1 MFANNEGENNIF
13 NFEKGHLNNT
23 NIIPSS
29 KNLLFSPT
37 FAPLVNHINHPHEPI
52 KRINTRKKIFKT
64 LISIILITYLI
75 IFFNFDDILPY
86 KIKQDSYYLRILE
99 EIPNNNSELFKISQ
113 FGITKTFLTQKLIN
127 KFNSF
132 TELCVNNK
140 LIDNKSYPLLLNP
153 KISIIMPVYKGGKY
167 LYYSLRSIQNQKMK
181 EIEIILID
189 DNSPDDTLSII
200 NEYMKKDPR
209 IRLIKNEINR
219 KVLFSKS
226 IGALNAKGK
235 YIIQLD
241 QDDLF
246 IRDDVFD
253 ILYSEAENNNLDLVQ
268 MRDITKSNFHFNKK
282 SIVNCVGQHYIYPK
296 NNQFKKQP
304 ELKDTLFIN
313 NNIFLLWGL
322 LIRADIYKEAIY
334 KLWNIIVN
342 YNIIFH
348 EDYMVTFM
356 IVILSKNY
364 KYLNKFG
371 LIHFNHRNS
380 ASNNHWKIKEYYLGI
395 LFFANNL
402 YDFHIDNNPQ
412 DIHLAINFMKLSTYG
427 IQKGGELYPN
437 LYNHFIN
444 KVLSNDYL
452 SIMDKIFLEKN
463 FKINNKNTFLDSN
476 IFLSILNYQ
485 NSNSNLSLNYI
496 NELDNNIYN
505 GTKISIVIICDE
517 FKYLKQ
523 TLNSIENQNF
533 TNYEIIIIYDND
545 DDYNLNLIQK
555 YINIFSN
562 IKLIDNYE
570 KKGNLF
576 SISIGILSSKGEYIL
591 VLEPG
596 YTLAKN
602 TTLHYLYTECI
613 NNNYIDII
621 EFNLL
626 INKYTNITKSSLS
639 LYKCE
644 HFESKIKKEM
654 ETIIFN
660 KNINGIDQEKEILF
674 NKLIKA
680 DLLKNIID
688 KYKLME
694 YKNIIYNYY
703 DDILFFILS
712 KNNTSIQHLSDY
724 GAIRHEKYTKSLSRN
739 ELLNDNNQKIKD
751 TIFYIN
757 FLYDNSNDTFEEKEK
772 VLNKFNNYLSTIYNK
787 FNKSTLQS
795 HELYEKFID
804 CKYISQLNKN
814 MLELY
819 YHSLIT

>member
-13 NFEKGHLNNT
+13 NFEKRHLNNT
-23 NIIPSS
+23 KITPSS

-52 KRINTRKKIFKT
+52 KRINTRKKIFKS
-64 LISIILITYLI
+64 LISIILIIYLI

-153 KISIIMPVYKGGKY
+153 KISIIMPLYKGGKY

-181 EIEIILID
+181 DIEIILID

-241 QDDLF
+241 QDDIF

-452 SIMDKIFLEKN
+452 SITDKIFLEKN
-463 FKINNKNTFLDSN
+463 FKIKDKNTFLDSN

-703 DDILFFILS
+703 DDIIFFILS
-712 KNNTSIQHLSDY
+712 KNNTTIQHISDY

-757 FLYDNSNDTFEEKEK
+757 FLYDNSNDTFEGKEK

-795 HELYEKFID
+795 HELYEKFIN

-814 MLELY
+814 ILELY

>member
-1 MFANNEGENNIF
+1 MFVNNEGENNIF
-13 NFEKGHLNNT
+13 NFEKPHLNNT
-23 NIIPSS
+23 KIIPSS

-52 KRINTRKKIFKT
+52 KRINNRKKIFKS
-64 LISIILITYLI
+64 LISIILIIYLI

-113 FGITKTFLTQKLIN
+113 FGITKTFLTQKLIK

-153 KISIIMPVYKGGKY
+153 KISIIMPLYKGGKY

-181 EIEIILID
+181 DIEIILID

-241 QDDLF
+241 QDDIF

-452 SIMDKIFLEKN
+452 SITDKIFLEKN
-463 FKINNKNTFLDSN
+463 FKIKDKNTFLDSN

-555 YINIFSN
+555 YINLFSN

-703 DDILFFILS
+703 DDIIFFILS
-712 KNNTSIQHLSDY
+712 KNNTTIQHISDY

-757 FLYDNSNDTFEEKEK
+757 FLYDNSNDTFEGKEK

-795 HELYEKFID
+795 HELYEKFIN
-804 CKYISQLNKN
+804 CKYISQLNRN
-814 MLELY
+814 ILELY

>member
-13 NFEKGHLNNT
+13 NFEKPHLNNT
-23 NIIPSS
+23 KIIPSS

-52 KRINTRKKIFKT
+52 KRINTRKKIFKS
-64 LISIILITYLI
+64 LISIILIIYLI

-153 KISIIMPVYKGGKY
+153 KISIIMPLYKGGKY

-181 EIEIILID
+181 DIEIILID

-241 QDDLF
+241 QDDIF

-452 SIMDKIFLEKN
+452 SITDKIFLEKN
-463 FKINNKNTFLDSN
+463 FKIKDKNTFLDSN

-505 GTKISIVIICDE
+505 GNKISIVIICDE

-533 TNYEIIIIYDND
+533 TNYEIIIVYDND
-545 DDYNLNLIQK
+545 NDYNLNLIQK

-660 KNINGIDQEKEILF
+660 KNINGIVQEKEILF

-703 DDILFFILS
+703 DDIIFFILS
-712 KNNTSIQHLSDY
+712 KNNTSIQHISDY

-804 CKYISQLNKN
+804 CNYISQSNKN

>member
-1 MFANNEGENNIF
+1 MFVNNEGENNIF
-13 NFEKGHLNNT
+13 NFEKPHLNNT
-23 NIIPSS
+23 KIIPSS

-52 KRINTRKKIFKT
+52 KRINNRKKIFKS
-64 LISIILITYLI
+64 LISIILIIYLI

-153 KISIIMPVYKGGKY
+153 KISIIMPLYKGGKY

-181 EIEIILID
+181 DIEIILID

-241 QDDLF
+241 QDDIF

-452 SIMDKIFLEKN
+452 SITDKIFLEKN
-463 FKINNKNTFLDSN
+463 FKIKDKNTFLDSN

-533 TNYEIIIIYDND
+533 TNYEIIIVYDND
-545 DDYNLNLIQK
+545 NDYNLNLIQK

-703 DDILFFILS
+703 DDIIFFILS
-712 KNNTSIQHLSDY
+712 KNNTSIQHISDY

-757 FLYDNSNDTFEEKEK
+757 FLYDNSNYTFEEKEK

-804 CKYISQLNKN
+804 CNYISQSNKN

>member
-13 NFEKGHLNNT
+13 NFEKPHLNNT
-23 NIIPSS
+23 KIIPGS

-52 KRINTRKKIFKT
+52 KRINNRKKIFKS
-64 LISIILITYLI
+64 LISIILIIYLI

-153 KISIIMPVYKGGKY
+153 KISIIMPLYKGGKY

-181 EIEIILID
+181 DIEIILID

-452 SIMDKIFLEKN
+452 SITDKIFLEKN
-463 FKINNKNTFLDSN
+463 FKIKDKNTFLDSN

-533 TNYEIIIIYDND
+533 TNYEIIIVYDND
-545 DDYNLNLIQK
+545 NDYNLNLIQK

-703 DDILFFILS
+703 DDIIFFILS
-712 KNNTSIQHLSDY
+712 KNNTSIQHISDY

-804 CKYISQLNKN
+804 CNYISQSNKN

>member
-13 NFEKGHLNNT
+13 NFEKPHLNNT
-23 NIIPSS
+23 KIIPSS

-52 KRINTRKKIFKT
+52 KRINNRKKIFKS
-64 LISIILITYLI
+64 LISIILIIYLI

-113 FGITKTFLTQKLIN
+113 FGITKTFLTQKLIK

-181 EIEIILID
+181 DIEIILID

-452 SIMDKIFLEKN
+452 SITDKIFLEKN
-463 FKINNKNTFLDSN
+463 FKIKDKNTFLDSN

-703 DDILFFILS
+703 DDIIFFILS
-712 KNNTSIQHLSDY
+712 KNNTSIQHISDY

-757 FLYDNSNDTFEEKEK
+757 FLYDNSNDTFEGKEK

-795 HELYEKFID
+795 HELYEKFIN
-804 CKYISQLNKN
+804 CKYISQLNRN
-814 MLELY
+814 ILELY

>member
-13 NFEKGHLNNT
+13 NFEKRHLNNT
-23 NIIPSS
+23 KITPSS

-52 KRINTRKKIFKT
+52 KRINTRKKIFKS
-64 LISIILITYLI
+64 LISIILIIYLI

-181 EIEIILID
+181 DIEIILID

-452 SIMDKIFLEKN
+452 SITDKIFLEKN
-463 FKINNKNTFLDSN
+463 FKIKDKNTFLDSN

-703 DDILFFILS
+703 DDIIFFILS
-712 KNNTSIQHLSDY
+712 KNNTTIQHISDY

-757 FLYDNSNDTFEEKEK
+757 FLYDNSNDTFEGKEK

-795 HELYEKFID
+795 HELYEKFIN

-814 MLELY
+814 ILELY

>member
-181 EIEIILID
+181 DIEIILID

-452 SIMDKIFLEKN
+452 SITDKIFLEKN
-463 FKINNKNTFLDSN
+463 FKIKDKNTFLDSN

>member
-13 NFEKGHLNNT
+13 NFEKPHLNNT
-23 NIIPSS
+23 KIIPSS

-52 KRINTRKKIFKT
+52 KRINNRKKIFKS
-64 LISIILITYLI
+64 LISIILIIYLI

-113 FGITKTFLTQKLIN
+113 FGITKTFLTQKLIK

-181 EIEIILID
+181 DIEIILID

-380 ASNNHWKIKEYYLGI
+380 ASNKHWKIKEYYLGI

-452 SIMDKIFLEKN
+452 SITDKIFLEKN
-463 FKINNKNTFLDSN
+463 FKIKDKNTFLDSN

-703 DDILFFILS
+703 DDIIFFILS
-712 KNNTSIQHLSDY
+712 KNNTTIQHISDY

-757 FLYDNSNDTFEEKEK
+757 FLYDNSNDTFEEKER

-795 HELYEKFID
+795 HELYEKFIN

-814 MLELY
+814 ILELY

>member
-13 NFEKGHLNNT
+13 NFEKRHLNNT
-23 NIIPSS
+23 KITPSS

-52 KRINTRKKIFKT
+52 KRINTRKKIFKS
-64 LISIILITYLI
+64 LISIILIIYLI

-181 EIEIILID
+181 DIEIILID

-452 SIMDKIFLEKN
+452 SITDKIFLEKN
-463 FKINNKNTFLDSN
+463 FKIKDKNTFLDSN

-533 TNYEIIIIYDND
+533 TNYEIIIVYDND
-545 DDYNLNLIQK
+545 NDYNLNLIQK

-703 DDILFFILS
+703 DDIIFFILS
-712 KNNTSIQHLSDY
+712 KNNTTIQHISDY

-757 FLYDNSNDTFEEKEK
+757 FLYDNSNDTFEEKER

-795 HELYEKFID
+795 HELYEKFIN

-814 MLELY
+814 ILELY

>member
-1 MFANNEGENNIF
+1 
-13 NFEKGHLNNT
+13 
-23 NIIPSS
+23 
-29 KNLLFSPT
+29 
-37 FAPLVNHINHPHEPI
+37 
-52 KRINTRKKIFKT
+52 
-64 LISIILITYLI
+64 
-75 IFFNFDDILPY
+75 
-86 KIKQDSYYLRILE
+86 
-99 EIPNNNSELFKISQ
+99 
-113 FGITKTFLTQKLIN
+113 
-127 KFNSF
+127 
-132 TELCVNNK
+132 
-140 LIDNKSYPLLLNP
+140 
-153 KISIIMPVYKGGKY
+153 MPVYKGGKY

-181 EIEIILID
+181 DIEIILID

-241 QDDLF
+241 QDDIF

-452 SIMDKIFLEKN
+452 SITDKIFLEKN
-463 FKINNKNTFLDSN
+463 FKIKDKNTFLDSN

-496 NELDNNIYN
+496 NKLDNNIYN

-703 DDILFFILS
+703 DDIIFFILS
-712 KNNTSIQHLSDY
+712 KNNTTIQHISDY

-757 FLYDNSNDTFEEKEK
+757 FLYDNSNDTFEEKER

-795 HELYEKFID
+795 HELYEKFIN

-814 MLELY
+814 ILELY

>member
-13 NFEKGHLNNT
+13 NFEKPHLNNT
-23 NIIPSS
+23 KIIPSS

-52 KRINTRKKIFKT
+52 KRINNRKKIFKS
-64 LISIILITYLI
+64 LISIILIIYLI

-113 FGITKTFLTQKLIN
+113 FGITKTFLTQKLIK

-181 EIEIILID
+181 DIEIILID

-296 NNQFKKQP
+296 NNQYKKQP

-452 SIMDKIFLEKN
+452 SITDKIFLEKN
-463 FKINNKNTFLDSN
+463 FKIKDKNTFLDSN

-703 DDILFFILS
+703 DDIIFFILS
-712 KNNTSIQHLSDY
+712 KNNTTIQHISDY

-757 FLYDNSNDTFEEKEK
+757 FLYDNSNDTFEGKEK

-795 HELYEKFID
+795 HELYEKFIN

-814 MLELY
+814 ILELY

>member
-13 NFEKGHLNNT
+13 NFEKPHLNNT
-23 NIIPSS
+23 KIIPSS

-52 KRINTRKKIFKT
+52 KRINNRKKIFKS
-64 LISIILITYLI
+64 LISIILIIYLI

-153 KISIIMPVYKGGKY
+153 KISIIMPLYKGGKY

-181 EIEIILID
+181 DIEIILID

-380 ASNNHWKIKEYYLGI
+380 ASNKHWKIKEYYLGI

-452 SIMDKIFLEKN
+452 SITDKIFLEKN
-463 FKINNKNTFLDSN
+463 FKIKDKNTFLDSN

-703 DDILFFILS
+703 DDIIFFILS
-712 KNNTSIQHLSDY
+712 KNNTTIQHISDY

-757 FLYDNSNDTFEEKEK
+757 FLYDNSNDTFEGKEK

-795 HELYEKFID
+795 HELYEKFIN

-814 MLELY
+814 ILELY

>member
-13 NFEKGHLNNT
+13 NFEKPHLNNT
-23 NIIPSS
+23 KIIPSS

-52 KRINTRKKIFKT
+52 KRINNRKKIFKS
-64 LISIILITYLI
+64 LISIILIIYLI

-113 FGITKTFLTQKLIN
+113 FGITKTFLTQKLIK

-181 EIEIILID
+181 DIEIILID

-380 ASNNHWKIKEYYLGI
+380 ASNKHWKIKEYYLGI

-452 SIMDKIFLEKN
+452 SITDKIFLEKN
-463 FKINNKNTFLDSN
+463 FKIKDKNTFLDSN

-703 DDILFFILS
+703 DDIIFFILS
-712 KNNTSIQHLSDY
+712 KNNTSIQHISDY

-795 HELYEKFID
+795 HELYEKFIN

-814 MLELY
+814 ILELY

>member
-13 NFEKGHLNNT
+13 NFEKRHLNNT
-23 NIIPSS
+23 KIIPSS

-52 KRINTRKKIFKT
+52 KRINTRKKIFKS
-64 LISIILITYLI
+64 LISIILIIYLI

-181 EIEIILID
+181 DIEIILID

-452 SIMDKIFLEKN
+452 SITDKIFLEKN
-463 FKINNKNTFLDSN
+463 FKIKDKNTFLDSN

-703 DDILFFILS
+703 DDIIFFILS
-712 KNNTSIQHLSDY
+712 KNNTTIQHISDY

-757 FLYDNSNDTFEEKEK
+757 FLYDNSNDTFEGKEK

-795 HELYEKFID
+795 HELYEKFIN

-814 MLELY
+814 ILELY

>member
-13 NFEKGHLNNT
+13 NFEKRHLNNI

-52 KRINTRKKIFKT
+52 KRINNRKKIFKS
-64 LISIILITYLI
+64 LISIILIIYLI

-113 FGITKTFLTQKLIN
+113 FGITKTFLTQKLIK

-140 LIDNKSYPLLLNP
+140 LIDNKSYPLLLYP
-153 KISIIMPVYKGGKY
+153 KISIIMPLYKGGKY

-181 EIEIILID
+181 DIEIILID

-380 ASNNHWKIKEYYLGI
+380 ASNKHWKIKEYYLGI

-452 SIMDKIFLEKN
+452 SITDKIFLEKN
-463 FKINNKNTFLDSN
+463 FKIKDKNTFLDSN

-703 DDILFFILS
+703 DDIIFFILS
-712 KNNTSIQHLSDY
+712 KNNTTIQHISDY

-795 HELYEKFID
+795 HELYEKFIN

>member
-1 MFANNEGENNIF
+1 M
-13 NFEKGHLNNT
+13 
-23 NIIPSS
+23 
-29 KNLLFSPT
+29 
-37 FAPLVNHINHPHEPI
+37 PL
-52 KRINTRKKIFKT
+52 
-64 LISIILITYLI
+64 
-75 IFFNFDDILPY
+75 
-86 KIKQDSYYLRILE
+86 
-99 EIPNNNSELFKISQ
+99 
-113 FGITKTFLTQKLIN
+113 
-127 KFNSF
+127 
-132 TELCVNNK
+132 
-140 LIDNKSYPLLLNP
+140 
-153 KISIIMPVYKGGKY
+153 YKGGKY

-181 EIEIILID
+181 DIEIILID

-380 ASNNHWKIKEYYLGI
+380 ASNKHWKIKEYYLGI

-452 SIMDKIFLEKN
+452 SITDKIFLEKN
-463 FKINNKNTFLDSN
+463 FKIKDKNTFLDSN

-703 DDILFFILS
+703 DDIIFFILS
-712 KNNTSIQHLSDY
+712 KNNTTIQHISDY

-757 FLYDNSNDTFEEKEK
+757 FLYDNSNDTFEGKEK

-795 HELYEKFID
+795 HELYEKFIN

-814 MLELY
+814 ILELY

>member
-52 KRINTRKKIFKT
+52 KRINNRKKIFKS
-64 LISIILITYLI
+64 LISIILIIYLI

-181 EIEIILID
+181 DIEIILID

-452 SIMDKIFLEKN
+452 SITDKIFLEKN
-463 FKINNKNTFLDSN
+463 FKIKDKNTFLDSN

-703 DDILFFILS
+703 DDIIFFILS
-712 KNNTSIQHLSDY
+712 KNNTSIQHISDY

-804 CKYISQLNKN
+804 CNYISQSNKN

>member
-1 MFANNEGENNIF
+1 MFVNNEGENNIF
-13 NFEKGHLNNT
+13 NFEKPHLNNT
-23 NIIPSS
+23 KIIPSS

-52 KRINTRKKIFKT
+52 KRINNRKKIFKS
-64 LISIILITYLI
+64 LISIILIIYLI

-153 KISIIMPVYKGGKY
+153 KISIIMPLYKGGKY

-181 EIEIILID
+181 DIEIILID

-241 QDDLF
+241 QDDIF

-452 SIMDKIFLEKN
+452 SITDKIFLEKN
-463 FKINNKNTFLDSN
+463 FKIKDKNTFLDSN

-555 YINIFSN
+555 YINLFSN

-703 DDILFFILS
+703 DDIIFFILS
-712 KNNTSIQHLSDY
+712 KNNTTIQHISDY

-757 FLYDNSNDTFEEKEK
+757 FLYDNSNDTFEGKEK

-795 HELYEKFID
+795 HELYEKFIN
-804 CKYISQLNKN
+804 CKYISQLNRN
-814 MLELY
+814 ILELY

>member
-13 NFEKGHLNNT
+13 NFEKRHLNNT
-23 NIIPSS
+23 KITPSS

-52 KRINTRKKIFKT
+52 KRINTRKKIFKS
-64 LISIILITYLI
+64 LISIILIIYLI

-153 KISIIMPVYKGGKY
+153 KISIIMPLYKGGKY

-181 EIEIILID
+181 DIEIILID

-380 ASNNHWKIKEYYLGI
+380 ASNKHWKIKEYYLGI

-452 SIMDKIFLEKN
+452 SITDKIFLEKN
-463 FKINNKNTFLDSN
+463 FKIKDKNTFLDSN

-703 DDILFFILS
+703 DDIIFFILS
-712 KNNTSIQHLSDY
+712 KNNTTIQHISDY

-757 FLYDNSNDTFEEKEK
+757 FLYDNSNDTFEGKEK

-795 HELYEKFID
+795 HELYEKFIN

-814 MLELY
+814 ILELY

>member
-1 MFANNEGENNIF
+1 
-13 NFEKGHLNNT
+13 
-23 NIIPSS
+23 
-29 KNLLFSPT
+29 
-37 FAPLVNHINHPHEPI
+37 
-52 KRINTRKKIFKT
+52 
-64 LISIILITYLI
+64 
-75 IFFNFDDILPY
+75 
-86 KIKQDSYYLRILE
+86 
-99 EIPNNNSELFKISQ
+99 
-113 FGITKTFLTQKLIN
+113 
-127 KFNSF
+127 
-132 TELCVNNK
+132 
-140 LIDNKSYPLLLNP
+140 
-153 KISIIMPVYKGGKY
+153 MPVYKGGKY

-181 EIEIILID
+181 DIEIILID

-452 SIMDKIFLEKN
+452 SITDKIFLEKN
-463 FKINNKNTFLDSN
+463 FKIKDKNTFLDSN

-505 GTKISIVIICDE
+505 GIKISIVIICDE

-703 DDILFFILS
+703 DDIIFFILS
-712 KNNTSIQHLSDY
+712 KNNTTIQHISDY

-757 FLYDNSNDTFEEKEK
+757 FLYDNSNDTFEGKEK

-795 HELYEKFID
+795 HELYEKFIN

-814 MLELY
+814 ILELY

>member
-13 NFEKGHLNNT
+13 NFEKPHLNNT
-23 NIIPSS
+23 KIIPSS

-52 KRINTRKKIFKT
+52 KRINTRKKIFKS
-64 LISIILITYLI
+64 LISIILIIYLI

-153 KISIIMPVYKGGKY
+153 KISIIMPLYKGGKY

-181 EIEIILID
+181 DIEIILID

-342 YNIIFH
+342 YKIIFH

-452 SIMDKIFLEKN
+452 SITDKIFLEKN
-463 FKINNKNTFLDSN
+463 FKIKDKNTFLDSN

-703 DDILFFILS
+703 DDIIFFILS
-712 KNNTSIQHLSDY
+712 KNNTTIQHISDY

-757 FLYDNSNDTFEEKEK
+757 FLYDNSNDTFEGKEK

-795 HELYEKFID
+795 HELYEKFIN

-814 MLELY
+814 ILELY

>member
-13 NFEKGHLNNT
+13 NFEKPHLNNT
-23 NIIPSS
+23 KIIPSS

-52 KRINTRKKIFKT
+52 KRINNRKKIFKS
-64 LISIILITYLI
+64 LISIILIIYLI

-99 EIPNNNSELFKISQ
+99 EIPNNNSELF
-113 FGITKTFLTQKLIN
+113 IN

-153 KISIIMPVYKGGKY
+153 KISIIMPLYKGGKY

-181 EIEIILID
+181 DIEIILID

-452 SIMDKIFLEKN
+452 SITDKIFLEKN
-463 FKINNKNTFLDSN
+463 FKIKDKNTFLDSN

-703 DDILFFILS
+703 DDIIFFILS
-712 KNNTSIQHLSDY
+712 KNNTTIQHISDY

-757 FLYDNSNDTFEEKEK
+757 FLYDNSNDTFEGKEK

-795 HELYEKFID
+795 HELYEKFIN

-814 MLELY
+814 ILELY

>member
-13 NFEKGHLNNT
+13 NFEKRHLNNT
-23 NIIPSS
+23 KITPSS

-52 KRINTRKKIFKT
+52 KRINTRKKIFKS
-64 LISIILITYLI
+64 LISIILIIYLI

-181 EIEIILID
+181 DIEIILID

-452 SIMDKIFLEKN
+452 SITDKIFLEKN
-463 FKINNKNTFLDSN
+463 FKIKDKNTFLDSN

-703 DDILFFILS
+703 DDIIFFILS
-712 KNNTSIQHLSDY
+712 KNNTSIQHISDY

-757 FLYDNSNDTFEEKEK
+757 FLYDNSNDTFEGKEK

-795 HELYEKFID
+795 HELYEKFIN

-814 MLELY
+814 ILELY

>member
-13 NFEKGHLNNT
+13 NFEKRHLNNT
-23 NIIPSS
+23 KITPSS

-52 KRINTRKKIFKT
+52 KRINNRKKIFKS
-64 LISIILITYLI
+64 LISIILIIYLI

-181 EIEIILID
+181 DIEIILID

-380 ASNNHWKIKEYYLGI
+380 ASNKHWKIKEYYLGI

-452 SIMDKIFLEKN
+452 SITDKIFLEKN
-463 FKINNKNTFLDSN
+463 FKIKDKNTFLDSN

-703 DDILFFILS
+703 DDIIFFILS
-712 KNNTSIQHLSDY
+712 KNNTTIQHISDY

-757 FLYDNSNDTFEEKEK
+757 FLYDNSNDTFEGKEK

-795 HELYEKFID
+795 HELYEKFIN

-814 MLELY
+814 ILELY

>member
-13 NFEKGHLNNT
+13 NFEKRHLNNT
-23 NIIPSS
+23 KITPSS

-52 KRINTRKKIFKT
+52 KRINTRKKIFKS
-64 LISIILITYLI
+64 LISIILIIYLI

-181 EIEIILID
+181 DIEIILID

-380 ASNNHWKIKEYYLGI
+380 ASNKHWKIKEYYLGI

-452 SIMDKIFLEKN
+452 SITDKIFLEKN
-463 FKINNKNTFLDSN
+463 FKIKDKNTFLDSN

-703 DDILFFILS
+703 DDIIFFILS
-712 KNNTSIQHLSDY
+712 KNNTTIQHISDY

-757 FLYDNSNDTFEEKEK
+757 FLYDNSNDTFEGKEK

-804 CKYISQLNKN
+804 CNYISQSNKN

>member
-13 NFEKGHLNNT
+13 NFEKPHLNNT
-23 NIIPSS
+23 KIIPSS

-52 KRINTRKKIFKT
+52 KRINNRKKIFKS
-64 LISIILITYLI
+64 LISIILIIYLI

-153 KISIIMPVYKGGKY
+153 KISIIMPLYKGGKY

-181 EIEIILID
+181 DIEIILID

-452 SIMDKIFLEKN
+452 SITDKIFLEKN
-463 FKINNKNTFLDSN
+463 FKIKDKNTFLDSN

-533 TNYEIIIIYDND
+533 TNYEIIIVYDND
-545 DDYNLNLIQK
+545 NDYNLNLIQK

-703 DDILFFILS
+703 DDIIFFILS
-712 KNNTSIQHLSDY
+712 KNNTSIQHISDY

-804 CKYISQLNKN
+804 CNYISQSNKN

>member
-13 NFEKGHLNNT
+13 NFEKRHLNNT
-23 NIIPSS
+23 KITPSS

-52 KRINTRKKIFKT
+52 KRINNRKKIFKS
-64 LISIILITYLI
+64 LISIILIIYLI

-113 FGITKTFLTQKLIN
+113 FGITKTFLTQKLIK

-181 EIEIILID
+181 DIEIILID

-452 SIMDKIFLEKN
+452 SITDKIFLEKN
-463 FKINNKNTFLDSN
+463 FKIKDKNTFLDSN

-496 NELDNNIYN
+496 NKLDNNIYN

-613 NNNYIDII
+613 NNNYVDII

-703 DDILFFILS
+703 DDIIFFILS
-712 KNNTSIQHLSDY
+712 KNNTTIQHISDY

-757 FLYDNSNDTFEEKEK
+757 FLYDNSNDTFEGKEK

-795 HELYEKFID
+795 HELYEKFIN
-804 CKYISQLNKN
+804 CKYISQLNRN
-814 MLELY
+814 ILELY

>member
-13 NFEKGHLNNT
+13 NFEKPHLNNT
-23 NIIPSS
+23 KIIPSS

-52 KRINTRKKIFKT
+52 KRINNRKKIFKS
-64 LISIILITYLI
+64 LISIILIIYLI

-113 FGITKTFLTQKLIN
+113 FGITKTFLTQKLIK

-181 EIEIILID
+181 DIEIILID

-380 ASNNHWKIKEYYLGI
+380 ASNKHWKIKEYYLGI

-452 SIMDKIFLEKN
+452 SITDKIFLEKN
-463 FKINNKNTFLDSN
+463 FKIKDKNTFLDSN

-562 IKLIDNYE
+562 IKLINNYE
-570 KKGNLF
+570 KKENLF

-703 DDILFFILS
+703 DDIIFFILS
-712 KNNTSIQHLSDY
+712 KNNTTIQHISDY

-757 FLYDNSNDTFEEKEK
+757 FLYDNSNDTFEEKER

-795 HELYEKFID
+795 HELYEKFIN

-814 MLELY
+814 ILELY

>member
-13 NFEKGHLNNT
+13 NFEKPHLNNT
-23 NIIPSS
+23 KIIPSS

-52 KRINTRKKIFKT
+52 KRINNRKKIFKS
-64 LISIILITYLI
+64 LISIILIIYLI

-113 FGITKTFLTQKLIN
+113 FGITKTFLTQKLIK

-181 EIEIILID
+181 DIEIILID

-380 ASNNHWKIKEYYLGI
+380 ASNKHWKIKEYYLGI

-452 SIMDKIFLEKN
+452 SITDKIFLEKN
-463 FKINNKNTFLDSN
+463 FKIKDKNTFLDSN

-703 DDILFFILS
+703 DDIIFFILS
-712 KNNTSIQHLSDY
+712 KNNTTIQHISDY

-757 FLYDNSNDTFEEKEK
+757 FLYDNSNDTFEEKER
-772 VLNKFNNYLSTIYNK
+772 VSNKFNNYLSTIYNK

-795 HELYEKFID
+795 HELYEKFIN

-814 MLELY
+814 ILELY

>member
-13 NFEKGHLNNT
+13 NFEKRHLNNT
-23 NIIPSS
+23 KITPSS

-52 KRINTRKKIFKT
+52 KRINTRKKIFKS
-64 LISIILITYLI
+64 LISIILIIYLI

-181 EIEIILID
+181 DIEIILID

-452 SIMDKIFLEKN
+452 SITDKIFLEKN
-463 FKINNKNTFLDSN
+463 FKIKDKNTFLDSN

-703 DDILFFILS
+703 DDIIFFILS
-712 KNNTSIQHLSDY
+712 KNNTTIQHISDY

-757 FLYDNSNDTFEEKEK
+757 FLYDNSNDTFEGKEK

-804 CKYISQLNKN
+804 CNYISQSNKN

>member
-13 NFEKGHLNNT
+13 NFEKPHLNNT
-23 NIIPSS
+23 KIIPSS

-52 KRINTRKKIFKT
+52 KRINNRKKIFKS
-64 LISIILITYLI
+64 LISIILIIYLI

-153 KISIIMPVYKGGKY
+153 KISIIMPLYKGGKY

-181 EIEIILID
+181 DIEIILID

-241 QDDLF
+241 QDDIF

-452 SIMDKIFLEKN
+452 SITDKIFLEKN
-463 FKINNKNTFLDSN
+463 FKIKDKNTFLDSN

-533 TNYEIIIIYDND
+533 TNYEIIIVYDND
-545 DDYNLNLIQK
+545 NDYNLNLIQK

-703 DDILFFILS
+703 DDIIFFILS
-712 KNNTSIQHLSDY
+712 KNNTSIQHISDY

-739 ELLNDNNQKIKD
+739 ELLTDNNQKIKD

-804 CKYISQLNKN
+804 CNYISQSNKN

>member
-13 NFEKGHLNNT
+13 NFEKRHLNNT
-23 NIIPSS
+23 KITPSS

-52 KRINTRKKIFKT
+52 KRINNRKKIFKS
-64 LISIILITYLI
+64 LISIILIIYLI

-113 FGITKTFLTQKLIN
+113 FGITKTFLTQKLIK

-181 EIEIILID
+181 DIEIILID

-452 SIMDKIFLEKN
+452 SITDKIFLEKN
-463 FKINNKNTFLDSN
+463 FKIKDKNTFLDSN

-703 DDILFFILS
+703 DDIIFFILS
-712 KNNTSIQHLSDY
+712 KNNTTIQHISDY

-757 FLYDNSNDTFEEKEK
+757 FLYDNSNDTFEGKEK

-795 HELYEKFID
+795 HELYEKFIN

-814 MLELY
+814 ILELY

>member
-13 NFEKGHLNNT
+13 NFEKPHLNNT
-23 NIIPSS
+23 KIIPSS

-52 KRINTRKKIFKT
+52 KRINTRKKIFKS
-64 LISIILITYLI
+64 LISIILIIYLI

-181 EIEIILID
+181 DIEIILID

-452 SIMDKIFLEKN
+452 SITDKIFLEKN
-463 FKINNKNTFLDSN
+463 FKIKDKNTFLDSN

-533 TNYEIIIIYDND
+533 TNYEIIIVYDND
-545 DDYNLNLIQK
+545 NDYNLNLIQK

-703 DDILFFILS
+703 DDIIFFILS
-712 KNNTSIQHLSDY
+712 KNNTTIQHISDY

-757 FLYDNSNDTFEEKEK
+757 FLYDNSNDTFEGKEK

-795 HELYEKFID
+795 HELYEKFIN

-814 MLELY
+814 ILELY

>member
-1 MFANNEGENNIF
+1 MFVNNEGENNIF
-13 NFEKGHLNNT
+13 NFEKPHLNNT
-23 NIIPSS
+23 KIIPSS

-52 KRINTRKKIFKT
+52 KRINNRKKIFKS
-64 LISIILITYLI
+64 LISIILIIYLI

-181 EIEIILID
+181 DIEIILID

-452 SIMDKIFLEKN
+452 SITDKIFLEKN
-463 FKINNKNTFLDSN
+463 FKIKDKNTFLDSN

-496 NELDNNIYN
+496 NKLDNNIYN

-688 KYKLME
+688 KFKLME

-703 DDILFFILS
+703 DDIIFFILS
-712 KNNTSIQHLSDY
+712 KNNTSIQHISDY

-757 FLYDNSNDTFEEKEK
+757 FLYDNSNDTFEGKEK

-804 CKYISQLNKN
+804 CNYISQSNKN

>member
-13 NFEKGHLNNT
+13 NFEKPHLNNT
-23 NIIPSS
+23 KIIPSS

-52 KRINTRKKIFKT
+52 KRINNRKKIFKS
-64 LISIILITYLI
+64 LISIILIIYLI

-153 KISIIMPVYKGGKY
+153 KISIIMPLYKGGKY

-181 EIEIILID
+181 DIEIILID

-241 QDDLF
+241 QDDIF

-452 SIMDKIFLEKN
+452 SITDKIFLEKN
-463 FKINNKNTFLDSN
+463 FKIKDKNTFLDSN

-533 TNYEIIIIYDND
+533 TNYEIIIVYDND
-545 DDYNLNLIQK
+545 NDYNLNLIQK

-703 DDILFFILS
+703 DDIIFFILS
-712 KNNTSIQHLSDY
+712 KNNTSIQHISDY

-804 CKYISQLNKN
+804 CNYISQSNKN

>member
-1 MFANNEGENNIF
+1 MFPNNEGENNIF
-13 NFEKGHLNNT
+13 NFEKRHLNNT
-23 NIIPSS
+23 KITPSS

-52 KRINTRKKIFKT
+52 KRINTRKKIFKS
-64 LISIILITYLI
+64 LISIILIIYLI

-153 KISIIMPVYKGGKY
+153 KISIIMPLYKGGKY

-181 EIEIILID
+181 DIEIILID

-241 QDDLF
+241 QDDIF

-380 ASNNHWKIKEYYLGI
+380 ASNKHWKIKEYYLGI

-452 SIMDKIFLEKN
+452 SITDKIFLEKN
-463 FKINNKNTFLDSN
+463 FKIKDKNTFLDSN

-703 DDILFFILS
+703 DDIIFFILS
-712 KNNTSIQHLSDY
+712 KNNTSIQHISDY

-757 FLYDNSNDTFEEKEK
+757 FLYDNSNDTFEGKEK

-795 HELYEKFID
+795 HELYEKFIN

-814 MLELY
+814 ILELY

>member
-13 NFEKGHLNNT
+13 NFEKRHLNNT
-23 NIIPSS
+23 KITPSS

-52 KRINTRKKIFKT
+52 KRINNRKKIFKS
-64 LISIILITYLI
+64 LISIILIIYLI

-113 FGITKTFLTQKLIN
+113 FGITKTFLTQKLIK

-181 EIEIILID
+181 DIEIILID

-452 SIMDKIFLEKN
+452 SITDKIFLEKN
-463 FKINNKNTFLDSN
+463 FKIKDKNTFLDSN

-703 DDILFFILS
+703 DDIIFFILS
-712 KNNTSIQHLSDY
+712 KNNTTIQHISDY

-757 FLYDNSNDTFEEKEK
+757 FLYDNSNDTFEGKEK

-795 HELYEKFID
+795 HELYEKFIN
-804 CKYISQLNKN
+804 CKYISQLNRN
-814 MLELY
+814 ILELY

>member
-1 MFANNEGENNIF
+1 
-13 NFEKGHLNNT
+13 
-23 NIIPSS
+23 
-29 KNLLFSPT
+29 
-37 FAPLVNHINHPHEPI
+37 
-52 KRINTRKKIFKT
+52 
-64 LISIILITYLI
+64 
-75 IFFNFDDILPY
+75 
-86 KIKQDSYYLRILE
+86 
-99 EIPNNNSELFKISQ
+99 
-113 FGITKTFLTQKLIN
+113 
-127 KFNSF
+127 
-132 TELCVNNK
+132 
-140 LIDNKSYPLLLNP
+140 
-153 KISIIMPVYKGGKY
+153 
-167 LYYSLRSIQNQKMK
+167 
-181 EIEIILID
+181 
-189 DNSPDDTLSII
+189 
-200 NEYMKKDPR
+200 MKKDPR

-380 ASNNHWKIKEYYLGI
+380 ASNKHWKIKEYYLGI

-452 SIMDKIFLEKN
+452 SITDKIFLEKN
-463 FKINNKNTFLDSN
+463 FKIKDKNTFLDSN

-703 DDILFFILS
+703 DDIIFFILS
-712 KNNTSIQHLSDY
+712 KYNTTIQHISDY

-757 FLYDNSNDTFEEKEK
+757 FLYDNSNDTFEEKER

-795 HELYEKFID
+795 HELYEKFIN

-814 MLELY
+814 ILELY